1 MRREPLVIAV
11 SLLGSLAIMAWIV
24 WSERPAPAPPSG
36 VTLPA
41 STGSQDAVAVPAV
54 DEDQAADLRARAESN
69 PDDVESRVALGNLYY
84 DANRFEQAI
93 PWYEQALVLA
103 PDNVDVST
111 DLGVSY
117 YYVQQPGRAVA
128 QFERSLEVDPR
139 HAKTHLN
146 LGIVRAFG
154 LQDLDGALAAWERVI
169 EIAPGSAEAIAAQDA
184 LDRIRAAH
192 GSEASGAAAP
202 GQG

>member
-24 WSERPAPAPPSG
+24 WSERPAPAPPSAVG
-36 VTLPA
+36 ATAGQGPA
-41 STGSQDAVAVPAV
+41 AEPAL
-54 DEDQAADLRARAESN
+54 DEARAADLRARADGN
-69 PDDVESRVALGNLYY
+69 PDDVAARVALGNLYY
-84 DANRFEQAI
+84 DAGRFDQAI
-93 PWYEQALVLA
+93 PWYEQALTLA

-128 QFERSLEVDPR
+128 QFERSLEVDPL

-169 EIAPGSAEAIAAQDA
+169 EIAPDSAEAVAAQDA

-192 GSEASGAAAP
+192 GSEAGGAAGP